1 MYLKSTY
8 SYINKYIYIIYTY
21 ILYIVH
27 TFLQQLLLPQQLE
40 NMLETVALS
49 DCVGEGGRDPED
61 GCGPPKFLAAPLN
74 GRSIS
79 TNSRS

>member
-1 MYLKSTY
+1 MYI
-8 SYINKYIYIIYTY
+8 SYI
-21 ILYIVH
+21 H